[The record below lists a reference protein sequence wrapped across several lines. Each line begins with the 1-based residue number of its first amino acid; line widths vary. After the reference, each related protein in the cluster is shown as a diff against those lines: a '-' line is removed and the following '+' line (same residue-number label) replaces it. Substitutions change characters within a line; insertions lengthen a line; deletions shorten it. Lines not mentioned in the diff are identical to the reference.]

1 MSSSTSDL
9 RDVRTL
15 AVVGLAKNT
24 GKTQTLCRLL
34 ADRHVEG
41 RPVGVTSIGRDGE
54 RNDVLDGT
62 IRKPAIRLTA
72 GSLVATTG
80 GLLRGSGVRHQVLDR
95 TRWRTALGPVVI
107 ARLVE
112 DGDVEVAGP
121 STVAAVGAVA
131 ETMHRHLT
139 AAGRDGQVLIDGA
152 FDRKAAAAP
161 LAATGLVLATG
172 AALDRDIDR
181 VIDRTRDAV
190 ATFTLP
196 EVTDPAARQAA
207 GMGRSVLLA
216 ADGRCTTLAP
226 RHVLGAAPAELATL
240 LRALA
245 GVTHVVVGGA
255 LCEPLVDQVRAVSRS
270 MAIPS
275 PTFVVADPT
284 RVFLA
289 ARGIRGHA
297 ALGVR
302 IEALRATRLLMV
314 TANPVAPGAHRF
326 DSTELLARLRAV
338 LPPEIGVCDVLGD
351 EAHRTSPER
360 SPVIPAGRNER
371 G

>member
-15 AVVGLAKNT
+15 VVVGLAKNT

-34 ADRHVEG
+34 ADRHEEG

-80 GLLRGSGVRHQVLDR
+80 ALLRGSGLRHQVLDR
-95 TRWRTALGPVVI
+95 TRCRTALGPVVI

-112 DGDVEVAGP
+112 DGHVEVAGP
-121 STVAAVGAVA
+121 STVSAVGAVV
-131 ETMHRHLT
+131 ETMHRHLA
-139 AAGRDGQVLIDGA
+139 AAGVEGQVLIDGA
-152 FDRKAAAAP
+152 FDRKAAAR
-161 LAATGLVLATG
+161 LAAAGLVLATG
-172 AALDRDIDR
+172 AVLDRDINR
-181 VIDRTRDAV
+181 VVDQTRDAV
-190 ATFTLP
+190 EAFTLP
-196 EVTDPAARQAA
+196 EVADPVAREVA
-207 GMGRSVLLA
+207 GTGRSVLLGA
-216 ADGRCTTLAP
+216 GGRHATLAP
-226 RHVLGAAPAELATL
+226 RHVLGAAPEELATL
-240 LRALA
+240 LRVLA
-245 GVTHVVVGGA
+245 DVTHVVVGGV
-255 LCEPLVDQVRAVSRS
+255 LCEPLIDQVRAVSQT
-270 MAIPS
+270 MAVPP
-275 PTFVVADPT
+275 PTFVVPDPT

-289 ARGIRGHA
+289 GRGIRGHA
-297 ALGVR
+297 ARGVR
-302 IEALRATRLLMV
+302 IEVLRATRLRMV

-351 EAHRTSPER
+351 EACRTPSER
-360 SPVIPAGRNER
+360 SPVIPGDRNER

>member
-1 MSSSTSDL
+1 MSLSASDL
-9 RDVRTL
+9 LDVRTL
-15 AVVGLAKNT
+15 AVVGLGKNT

-34 ADRHVEG
+34 ADRRVLG

-80 GLLRGSGVRHQVLDR
+80 GLLRGSGLRHQVLDR
-95 TRWRTALGPVVI
+95 THWRTALGPVVI

-112 DGDVEVAGP
+112 DGHVEVAGP

-131 ETMHRHLT
+131 ETMHRHLI
-139 AAGRDGQVLIDGA
+139 AAGGDGQVLIDGA
-152 FDRKAAAAP
+152 FDRKSAAAP

-172 AALDRDIDR
+172 AVLDRDIVR
-181 VIDRTRDAV
+181 VVDRTRDAV

-196 EVTDPAARQAA
+196 KVTDPVARQLA
-207 GMGRSVLLA
+207 GTGRSVLLG
-216 ADGRCTTLAP
+216 ADGRHVALAP
-226 RHVLGAAPAELATL
+226 RHVLGAAPDELATL
-240 LRALA
+240 LRTPA
-245 GVTHVVVGGA
+245 GLTHVVVGGA
-255 LCEPLVDQVRAVSRS
+255 LCEPLVDQVRAASRA
-270 MAIPS
+270 MAVPP

-289 ARGIRGHA
+289 GRGIRGHA

-302 IEALRATRLLMV
+302 IEALSVTRLLMV

-338 LPPEIGVCDVLGD
+338 LPPEISVCDVLGD
-351 EAHRTSPER
+351 DVCRTRPER
-360 SPVIPAGRNER
+360 SPVIAADRYER